1 MTRMRT
7 ANTRQSRGPGSTAV
21 LSAVEALF
29 RPLAR
34 VLVEQGVSSPEAET
48 LLRAVWVHQL
58 ASEDAARRRRPNVSW
73 IALVAG
79 LDRKAV
85 SAILKSPPKMGPAS
99 ETNSQCANRV
109 LAGWHSDPAFAKDDT
124 PRVLPIKS
132 VGGKRPSFWT
142 LARRYSPAVYPGLI
156 LRELCRVG
164 AVEKLQGSRV
174 RARTRRYRA
183 RELSD
188 EHASEMDP
196 RVRNLFQLIGVLPG
210 KRVRQSKPPRRH

>member
-1 MTRMRT
+1 MRIG
-7 ANTRQSRGPGSTAV
+7 NTRQNRGLGNTAV

-34 VLVEQGVSSPEAET
+34 VLVEHGISSPEAES

-58 ASEDAARRRRPNVSW
+58 ASEVAARRRRPNVSW

-85 SAILKSPPKMGPAS
+85 SLILKRPPRMGPAS
-99 ETNSQCANRV
+99 ETHSQWANRV

-132 VGGKRPSFWT
+132 VGRTRPCFWT
-142 LARRYSPAVYPGLI
+142 LARRYSPGVYPGLI

-164 AVEKLQGSRV
+164 AVEKLQGGRV
-174 RARTRRYRA
+174 RARRRRYRA
-183 RELSD
+183 KELSD
-188 EHASEMDP
+188 ERASEMDP
-196 RVRNLFQLIGVLPG
+196 RVRKLLQSIGVLPS
-210 KRVRQSKPPRRH
+210 KKMRQSKPSQGRQA

>member
-1 MTRMRT
+1 MRVG
-7 ANTRQSRGPGSTAV
+7 NTRQNRGLGNTAV

-34 VLVEQGVSSPEAET
+34 VLVEHGISSPEAES

-58 ASEDAARRRRPNVSW
+58 ASEVAARRRRPNVSW

-85 SAILKSPPKMGPAS
+85 TQILKRPPRMGPAS
-99 ETNSQCANRV
+99 ETHSQWANRV

-124 PRVLPIKS
+124 PSVLPIKS
-132 VGGKRPSFWT
+132 VGGKRPCFWT
-142 LARRYSPAVYPGLI
+142 LARRYSPGVYPGLI

-164 AVEKLQGSRV
+164 AVEKLQGGRV
-174 RARTRRYRA
+174 RARRRRYRA
-183 RELSD
+183 KELSD

-196 RVRNLFQLIGVLPG
+196 RVRQLLQSIGVLPS
-210 KRVRQSKPPRRH
+210 KKMRQSRPSQGRQA

>member
-1 MTRMRT
+1 MRMGS
-7 ANTRQSRGPGSTAV
+7 TRQNRVLGNTAV
-21 LSAVEALF
+21 LSALEALF

-34 VLVEQGVSSPEAET
+34 VLVEHGISSPEAES

-58 ASEDAARRRRPNVSW
+58 ASEVAARRTRPNVSW

-85 SAILKSPPKMGPAS
+85 SLILKRPPRMGPAS
-99 ETNSQCANRV
+99 ETHSQWANRV

-124 PRVLPIKS
+124 PSVLPIKS
-132 VGGKRPSFWT
+132 VGSRRPCFWT
-142 LARRYSPAVYPGLI
+142 LARRYSPGVYPGLI

-164 AVEKLQGSRV
+164 AVEKLEGGRV
-174 RARTRRYRA
+174 RARRRRYKA
-183 RELSD
+183 KELSD

-196 RVRNLFQLIGVLPG
+196 RVRKLLQSIGVLPS
-210 KRVRQSKPPRRH
+210 KKARQSKPSQRRQA

>member
-1 MTRMRT
+1 MRRG
-7 ANTRQSRGPGSTAV
+7 NTRQNRGLGNTTV

-34 VLVEQGVSSPEAET
+34 VLVEHGISSPEAES

-58 ASEDAARRRRPNVSW
+58 AREVAARRRRPNVSW

-85 SAILKSPPKMGPAS
+85 SLILKSPPGVRPAS
-99 ETNSQCANRV
+99 ETHSQWANRV
-109 LAGWHSDPAFAKDDT
+109 LAGWHSDPVFAKDDT
-124 PRVLPIKS
+124 PKVLPVKS

-142 LARRYSPAVYPGLI
+142 LARRYSPGVYPGLV

-164 AVEKLQGSRV
+164 AAEKLQGGRV
-174 RARTRRYRA
+174 RARRRRYRVK
-183 RELSD
+183 ELSG
-188 EHASEMDP
+188 EHARDMDA
-196 RVRNLFQLIGVLPG
+196 RVRNLLQSIGVLPS
-210 KRVRQSKPPRRH
+210 KKARQSKPPRRHHT

>member
-1 MTRMRT
+1 MRV
-7 ANTRQSRGPGSTAV
+7 ANTRQNRDLGNTTV

-34 VLVEQGVSSPEAET
+34 VLVEHGISSPEAES

-58 ASEDAARRRRPNVSW
+58 ASEVAARRRRPNVSW

-85 SAILKSPPKMGPAS
+85 SLILKSPPRMGPAS
-99 ETNSQCANRV
+99 ETHSQCANRV

-132 VGGKRPSFWT
+132 VGSKRPSFWT
-142 LARRYSPAVYPGLI
+142 LARRYSPGIYPGLI

-164 AVEKLQGSRV
+164 AVEKVQGGRV

-196 RVRNLFQLIGVLPG
+196 RVRKLLQSIGVVPY
-210 KRVRQSKPPRRH
+210 KKARQSKSLRRRQA

>member
-1 MTRMRT
+1 MRT
-7 ANTRQSRGPGSTAV
+7 GHTRQNRDLRNTAV

-34 VLVEQGVSSPEAET
+34 VLVDHGISSPEAES

-58 ASEDAARRRRPNVSW
+58 AREVATRRRRPNVSW

-85 SAILKSPPKMGPAS
+85 SLILKKPPRMGPAS
-99 ETNSQCANRV
+99 EPSSQWANRV
-109 LAGWHSDPAFAKDDT
+109 LAGWHSDPAFAKDEE
-124 PRVLPIKS
+124 PRILHIKTAGS
-132 VGGKRPSFWT
+132 KRPSFWT
-142 LARRYSPAVYPGLI
+142 LARRYSPGVYPGLI

-164 AVEKLQGSRV
+164 AAEKLEGGRV
-174 RARTRRYRA
+174 RARTQRYRA
-183 RELSD
+183 KDLSD

-196 RVRNLFQLIGVLPG
+196 RVRSLFQSIGVLPT
-210 KRVRQSKPPRRH
+210 KKVRQSKPPRRHQT

>member
-1 MTRMRT
+1 MRIG
-7 ANTRQSRGPGSTAV
+7 NPRQDRGLGNTAV

-34 VLVEQGVSSPEAET
+34 VLVEHGISSPEAES

-85 SAILKSPPKMGPAS
+85 SLILKSPPRMGSAS
-99 ETNSQCANRV
+99 ETHSQWANRV
-109 LAGWHSDPAFAKDDT
+109 LDGWHSDPAFTKDDT
-124 PRVLPIKS
+124 PRVLPVKS
-132 VGGKRPSFWT
+132 VGSKRPSFWT
-142 LARRYSPAVYPGLI
+142 LARRYSPGVYPGLI

-164 AVEKLQGSRV
+164 AVEKLQGGMV
-174 RARTRRYRA
+174 RARRRRYRA

-196 RVRNLFQLIGVLPG
+196 RVRKLLQSIGVLPN
-210 KRVRQSKPPRRH
+210 KKARQTKPSQGR

>member
-1 MTRMRT
+1 MRT
-7 ANTRQSRGPGSTAV
+7 GHTRQNRDPHNATV

-34 VLVEQGVSSPEAET
+34 VLVDHGISSPEAES

-58 ASEDAARRRRPNVSW
+58 AREVAARRRRPNVSW

-85 SAILKSPPKMGPAS
+85 SLILKRPPRMRAAS
-99 ETNSQCANRV
+99 EASSQWANRV
-109 LAGWHSDPAFAKDDT
+109 LAGWHSDPVFAKDDT

-132 VGGKRPSFWT
+132 VGRNKQSFWT
-142 LARRYSPAVYPGLI
+142 LARRYSPGVYPGLI

-164 AVEKLQGSRV
+164 AVEKLQGARV

-183 RELSD
+183 KDLSD

-196 RVRNLFQLIGVLPG
+196 RVRSLFQSIGVLPT
-210 KRVRQSKPPRRH
+210 KKVRQSKPPRQHQT